1 MLGLHV
7 LARRTSLVLDAL
19 DWKLVAGVFVALST
33 WARWVAIDRT
43 GVGIVL
49 ALGACS
55 RSKEP
60 AVSET
65 TPPSQPAGK
74 TVFDTQLKALDKAK
88 AVNDTVMDAAQR
100 QRAEEEFQAK

>member
-1 MLGLHV
+1 M
-7 LARRTSLVLDAL
+7 
-19 DWKLVAGVFVALST
+19 KLVATACC
-33 WARWVAIDRT
+33 
-43 GVGIVL
+43 VGIVL

-88 AVNDTVMDAAQR
+88 AVQGVVDQQKVDADRKVKEQ
-100 QRAEEEFQAK
+100 EEGGG